1 VLFVDQILR
10 IADIVL
16 PVFGVIAFGYV
27 CAWTGLL
34 RERVAE
40 GVSDYVYTI
49 AIPLLIFRTL
59 SEAQLPEIS
68 PWGYWLVYFA
78 GAGVAWT
85 VGQTLSLR
93 VFGRPTR
100 EAIIHGFT
108 SGQSNI
114 VLVGIPLVLSAFG
127 EPGAVPLFLLVAVNL
142 PLMMTTASLMMEA
155 TGAGLS
161 RAALFNLLRNL
172 VTNLIL
178 IAFVAGIA
186 AQFLGV
192 RASGAPKAIIDLIA
206 QSSVPCALFA
216 MGLALRRYGIAG
228 DISMTAVIS
237 VLKLMVHPFLVW
249 LLVRYVVPLPPVLAG
264 VAVLFAS
271 MPCGINAYLLAERYR
286 VGVAAAAGSV
296 SLSTSLSILSISF
309 WLWMI
314 GVGVN

>member
-1 VLFVDQILR
+1 VDQLFR

-59 SEAQLPEIS
+59 AEANLPDIS

-85 VGQTLSLR
+85 MGQLISLR
-93 VFGRPTR
+93 VFRRKTR

-142 PLMMTTASLMMEA
+142 PLMMTTASLMLES

-161 RAALFNLLRNL
+161 RAALINLARNL
-172 VTNLIL
+172 ATNLIL
-178 IAFVAGIA
+178 FAFAAGVA

-192 RASGAPKAIIDLIA
+192 RPAGAPKAVIDLIA

-228 DISMTAVIS
+228 DLSMTFVIS
-237 VLKLMVHPFLVW
+237 TLKLMVHPLAVW
-249 LLVRYVVPLPPVLAG
+249 LLVTYVVPLPPVLAG
-264 VAVLFAS
+264 VAVLFAA

-309 WLWMI
+309 WLWMV

>member
-1 VLFVDQILR
+1 VNQILR

-27 CAWTGLL
+27 CAWSGLL

-40 GVSDYVYTI
+40 GVSDYVYTV

-59 SEAQLPEIS
+59 SEAKLPEIS
-68 PWGYWLVYFA
+68 PWGYWFVYFA

-85 VGQTLSLR
+85 IGQTLSAR
-93 VFGRPTR
+93 AFGRNVR

-161 RAALFNLLRNL
+161 RAALFNLVRNL
-172 VTNLIL
+172 ATNLIL
-178 IAFVAGIA
+178 IAFLAGVVAQLAGM
-186 AQFLGV
+186 
-192 RASGAPKAIIDLIA
+192 RATGAPKAVIDLIA

-228 DISMTAVIS
+228 DFSMAAMIST
-237 VLKLMVHPFLVW
+237 LKLMVHPFAVW
-249 LLVRYVVPLPPVLAG
+249 LLVTYIVTLPPVLAG
-264 VAVLFAS
+264 VAVVFAA
-271 MPCGINAYLLAERYR
+271 MPCGINAYLLAERYGS
-286 VGVAAAAGSV
+286 GVAAAAGAV
-296 SLSTSLSILSISF
+296 SLSTTVSILSISF

>member
-1 VLFVDQILR
+1 
-10 IADIVL
+10 VL

-237 VLKLMVHPFLVW
+237 VLKLMVHPFVVW

>member
-1 VLFVDQILR
+1 MNQILG

-59 SEAQLPEIS
+59 SEAKLPEVS
-68 PWGYWLVYFA
+68 PWGYWFVYFA
-78 GAGVAWT
+78 GAGVAWAI
-85 VGQTLSLR
+85 GQAISLHWLR
-93 VFGRPTR
+93 REVR

-127 EPGAVPLFLLVAVNL
+127 QPGAVPLFLLVAVNL
-142 PLMMTTASLMMEA
+142 PLMMTTASLMTEA

-161 RAALFNLLRNL
+161 RASLVNLLRNFA
-172 VTNLIL
+172 TNLIL
-178 IAFVAGIA
+178 IAFVAGVA
-186 AQFLGV
+186 AQFAGIQ
-192 RASGAPKAIIDLIA
+192 ATGAPKAVIDLIA

-228 DISMTAVIS
+228 DLSMTAVIS
-237 VLKLMVHPFLVW
+237 TLKLLVHPLIVW
-249 LLVRYVVPLPPVLAG
+249 LLVTYVVPLPPVLAG
-264 VAVLFAS
+264 VAVLFAA
-271 MPCGINAYLLAERYR
+271 MPCGINAYLLAERYKA
-286 VGVAAAAGSV
+286 GVAAAAGSV
-296 SLSTSLSILSISF
+296 SLSTTLSIVSISF

-314 GVGVN
+314 GVGVNP